1 MCVTRGRDVQ
11 EKGIDH
17 TCVRHVKRLKSEW
30 KQLLDEQEDNLHFGA
45 VFKQKHDKKMPFF
58 FFLKIF
64 SCDFLC

>member
-17 TCVRHVKRLKSEW
+17 TCVRHVNRLKSEW

-45 VFKQKHDKKMPFF
+45 VFK
-58 FFLKIF
+58 KIF